1 MATSSAITISSA
13 VEGLVD
19 EVVMRRLLLYVGAIP
34 GAIYGRQGKA
44 YLRQHIARYNAAAR
58 HSAWAVLIDLDN
70 DAACA
75 PTLQEKWLA
84 SPAPSMCFRIAVRA
98 VEIWLLA
105 DRQRFAQFLS
115 IPVSRIPPVLEAVDD
130 PKLLLIN
137 LARHS
142 RKRAM
147 REDMVPRQ
155 RSGRKV
161 GPAYAS
167 RLMEFVEDTTT
178 GWRPDV
184 AAEESDSLKRC
195 LHCLYRLVSTSH
207 G

>member
-1 MATSSAITISSA
+1 M
-13 VEGLVD
+13 
-19 EVVMRRLLLYVGAIP
+19 
-34 GAIYGRQGKA
+34 
-44 YLRQHIARYNAAAR
+44 
-58 HSAWAVLIDLDN
+58 
-70 DAACA
+70 
-75 PTLQEKWLA
+75 LQEKWLD
-84 SPAPSMCFRIAVRA
+84 SPAPRMCFRIAVRA
-98 VEIWLLA
+98 VETWLLA
-105 DRQRFAQFLS
+105 DRQRLAQFLS

-130 PKLLLIN
+130 PKLLLVN

-142 RKRAM
+142 RQRAT

-195 LHCLYRLVSTSH
+195 LHRLYRLGSTSH

>member
-1 MATSSAITISSA
+1 MAMSSAITISSA

-34 GAIYGRQGKA
+34 GAVYGRQGKA
-44 YLRQHIARYNAAAR
+44 YLRQHITRYNIAAR
-58 HSAWAVLIDLDN
+58 HNAWAILIDLDN
-70 DAACA
+70 EAACA
-75 PTLQEKWLA
+75 PTLREKLLA
-84 SPAPSMCFRIAVRA
+84 SPTPRMCFRIAVRA
-98 VEIWLLA
+98 VETWLLA

-130 PKLLLIN
+130 PKLLLVN

-167 RLMEFVEDTTT
+167 RLMEFAENTTI
-178 GWRPDV
+178 GRRPDV
-184 AAEESDSLKRC
+184 AAAESDSLQRC
-195 LHCLYRLVSTSH
+195 LHCLYRLISTSH

>member
-1 MATSSAITISSA
+1 
-13 VEGLVD
+13 
-19 EVVMRRLLLYVGAIP
+19 
-34 GAIYGRQGKA
+34 
-44 YLRQHIARYNAAAR
+44 
-58 HSAWAVLIDLDN
+58 
-70 DAACA
+70 
-75 PTLQEKWLA
+75 
-84 SPAPSMCFRIAVRA
+84 MCFRIAVRA
-98 VEIWLLA
+98 VETWLLA
-105 DRQRFAQFLS
+105 DRQRFAQFLR

-130 PKLLLIN
+130 PKLLLVN

-167 RLMEFVEDTTT
+167 RLMEFVENTTT

>member
-44 YLRQHIARYNAAAR
+44 YLRQHITRYNAAAR
-58 HSAWAVLIDLDN
+58 HSAWTILIDLDN

-75 PTLQEKWLA
+75 PTLQET
-84 SPAPSMCFRIAVRA
+84 
-98 VEIWLLA
+98 WLLA

-115 IPVSRIPPVLEAVDD
+115 IPVSRIPLVLEAVDD
-130 PKLLLIN
+130 PKLLLVN

-147 REDMVPRQ
+147 QEDMVPRQ

-167 RLMEFVEDTTT
+167 RLMEFVEDMTI

-195 LHCLYRLVSTSH
+195 LHCLY
-207 G
+207 

>member
-1 MATSSAITISSA
+1 
-13 VEGLVD
+13 
-19 EVVMRRLLLYVGAIP
+19 MRRLLLYVGAIP
-34 GAIYGRQGKA
+34 GAVHGRQGKA
-44 YLRQHIARYNAAAR
+44 YLRHHITRYNAAAR
-58 HSAWAVLIDLDN
+58 HSSWAVLIDLDN

-75 PTLQEKWLA
+75 PTLQKKWLA
-84 SPAPSMCFRIAVRA
+84 SPAPRMCFRIAVRA
-98 VEIWLLA
+98 VETWLLA

-115 IPVSRIPPVLEAVDD
+115 IPVSRIPPVLESVDD
-130 PKLLLIN
+130 PKLLLVN

-195 LHCLYRLVSTSH
+195 LHCLYRLVST
-207 G
+207 

>member
-1 MATSSAITISSA
+1 MISSA

-19 EVVMRRLLLYVGAIP
+19 EVVMRRLLRYVGAIP
-34 GAIYGRQGKA
+34 GAVYGRQGKA
-44 YLRQHIARYNAAAR
+44 YLRQHITRYNAAAR
-58 HSAWAVLIDLDN
+58 HSAWAILIDLDHN
-70 DAACA
+70 AACA

-84 SPAPSMCFRIAVRA
+84 SPAPHMCFRIAVRA
-98 VEIWLLA
+98 VETWLLA
-105 DRQRFAQFLS
+105 DHQRFAQFLS

-130 PKLLLIN
+130 PKLLLVN

-142 RKRAM
+142 RKRAI

-161 GPAYAS
+161 GPAYAAH
-167 RLMEFVEDTTT
+167 LMEFVEDTTI

-184 AAEESDSLKRC
+184 AAEESNSLKRC
-195 LHCLYRLVSTSH
+195 LHCLYRLISTAH
-207 G
+207 A

>member
-1 MATSSAITISSA
+1 MDDREKRISDNISH
-13 VEGLVD
+13 VT
-19 EVVMRRLLLYVGAIP
+19 MP
-34 GAIYGRQGKA
+34 Q
-44 YLRQHIARYNAAAR
+44 

-84 SPAPSMCFRIAVRA
+84 SPAPRMCFRIAVRA
-98 VEIWLLA
+98 VETWLLA

-115 IPVSRIPPVLEAVDD
+115 IPASRIPPDLEAVDD
-130 PKLLLIN
+130 PKLLLVN

-167 RLMEFVEDTTT
+167 RLMEFVEDATT

-184 AAEESDSLKRC
+184 AAAESDSLKRC
-195 LHCLYRLVSTSH
+195 LHCLYRLVSSSQ